1 MNRYQVLAHLNK
13 EMSSQNKEVIASVPS
28 EMRKFTELITQ
39 RTTSIVIAQKDL
51 GMIRDDDASL
61 AEKAF
66 QEASYTA
73 GKADAILGPLAELTD
88 KDNGLI
94 KQNQELKAE
103 LQKLVTTYNY

>member
-1 MNRYQVLAHLNK
+1 MK
-13 EMSSQNKEVIASVPS
+13 
-28 EMRKFTELITQ
+28 KFAELITQ

-51 GMIRDDDASL
+51 GMIRDNDASL
-61 AEKAF
+61 AEKAL

-73 GKADAILGPLAELTD
+73 GKADAILSPLAELTD

-103 LQKLVTTYNY
+103 LQKLVTAYNYLQGHFNSLSDSFVRLSQPTMTKGERV